1 MEDIKSIEEINLK
14 EIKNNTKYFKSPA
27 DWEDQII
34 YFLIVDRFSDGKE
47 DNRELFNPAEDFD
60 SIKETDSIE
69 EWHNWG
75 EKWNGGNLQGVIS
88 KLDYLKKL
96 GITVIWLSPI
106 FKQVSFQESYHGY
119 GIQNFLKIDPH
130 LGSKEDLKELVKEA
144 HKRGIYV
151 ILDIILNHSG
161 DVFAYEEDIPKW
173 TGDTYNIKG
182 FRDEEGFPSID
193 IENKNID
200 EIWPNGAVWPKEMQD
215 KDIYERKGEIQ
226 NWDYYPEYV
235 QGDFMSLKTHFLG
248 EYTEEEGFIPSKA
261 LNILTKA
268 YKYWIAETDIDG
280 FRLDTVKHLEWGAT
294 KHFVREIHE
303 FTKSIGKKNFYL
315 IGEITGGFDFAYDTL
330 NKTGLNAAL
339 GINDIPHRLEGVAK
353 GYTNPQEYFNIFS
366 NTDIL
371 GEDDYKWFKDN
382 VVTMFDDHD
391 MVSLGDN
398 NKYRFAADEE
408 TAPLLLNSIF
418 LNVTTLGIPCLYYGT
433 EQGFDGSGD
442 ADKYIRECMFG
453 GKFGAF
459 RSQDKHFFNEKSDI
473 YKGIKKIFKLRK
485 DNIALRHGRQYLR
498 PIAHNKDQEFYFP
511 TKNEEERITDI
522 IGWSRV
528 LSEEELLLA
537 VNPDLANKK
546 EVYIKI
552 DPYLNEENDIYEC
565 IYSTSKKQVGEEAAV
580 KNINGNLC
588 LKIEV
593 ENKGRVVYKKI

>member
-1 MEDIKSIEEINLK
+1 MKDIKSIEKINLK

-60 SIKETDSIE
+60 SIKENDSLD
-69 EWHNWG
+69 EWHKWG

-106 FKQVSFQESYHGY
+106 FKQVLFQESYHGY

-173 TGDTYNIKG
+173 TGDTYNVKG

-200 EIWPNGAVWPKEMQD
+200 EIWPNGAVWPKEMQN

-248 EYTEEEGFIPSKA
+248 EYTEEEGFIPSNA

-280 FRLDTVKHLEWGAT
+280 FRLDTVKHLEWGAA
-294 KHFVREIHE
+294 KHFVREIHV
-303 FTKSIGKKNFYL
+303 FTKSIGKKKFYL
-315 IGEITGGFDFAYDTL
+315 IGEITGGFDFAYNTL
-330 NKTGLNAAL
+330 NKTGLDAAL
-339 GINDIPHRLEGVAK
+339 GINDIPHRLEGIAK
-353 GYTNPQEYFNIFS
+353 GYIEPEKYFNIFTNS
-366 NTDIL
+366 DL
-371 GEDDYKWFKDN
+371 PEDEDYKWFKDN
-382 VVTMFDDHD
+382 VVTMFDDND
-391 MVSLGDN
+391 MVSLADDY
-398 NKYRFAADEE
+398 KYRFSADEE
-408 TAPLLLNSIF
+408 TSPLLLNCIL
-418 LNVTTLGIPCLYYGT
+418 LNMTTLGIPCLYYGT

-442 ADKYIRECMFG
+442 SDQYIRECMFG

-459 RSQDKHFFNEKSDI
+459 RSQNEHFFNKDTSL
-473 YKGIKKIFKLRK
+473 YKGIKNIMSLRDENVPLK
-485 DNIALRHGRQYLR
+485 HGRQYLR
-498 PIAHNKDQEFYFP
+498 PITYSSDQEFFIP
-511 TKNEEERITDI
+511 QKEDEERITDVI
-522 IGWSRV
+522 AWSRV
-528 LSEEELLLA
+528 LSEEEYILA
-537 VNPDLANKK
+537 VNNDIENKK
-546 EVYIKI
+546 EV
-552 DPYLNEENDIYEC
+552 
-565 IYSTSKKQVGEEAAV
+565 
-580 KNINGNLC
+580 
-588 LKIEV
+588 
-593 ENKGRVVYKKI
+593 